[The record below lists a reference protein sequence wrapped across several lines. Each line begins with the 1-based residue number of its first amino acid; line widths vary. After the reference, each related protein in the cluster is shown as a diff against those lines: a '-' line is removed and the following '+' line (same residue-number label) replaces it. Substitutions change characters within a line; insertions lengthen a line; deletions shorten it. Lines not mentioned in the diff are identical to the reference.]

1 MIRTLV
7 AVLIGVL
14 VGGIVVAALQAVSMF
29 VFPPPPGMDP
39 ANRDSV
45 AAAMAAIPLG
55 ALLMVLL
62 SWGLGALA
70 GGWTA
75 ARIARPRDPSVAK
88 PPRFAALVVG
98 FALWVSGLITMIQ
111 IPHPFWFWIPGLLLP
126 IPCALLGARL
136 ARPRQV

>member
-1 MIRTLV
+1 MIRMLF

-29 VFPPPPGMDP
+29 VFPAPPGMDP
-39 ANRDSV
+39 ANQESV
-45 AAAMAAIPLG
+45 AAAIAAIPLG

-62 SWGLGALA
+62 SWGLGAFA

-75 ARIARPRDPSVAK
+75 ARIARPQGPSIARPPVA
-88 PPRFAALVVG
+88 ASMVVG
-98 FALWVSGLITMIQ
+98 FALWVSGLIAMIQ

-126 IPCALLGARL
+126 IPCALLGARV
-136 ARPRQV
+136 ARPRPA